1 MPIFASLQSPLRR
14 LVDAARQM
22 WLSHRQCRQSI
33 DDDYDELDDYGD
45 EDGLSDYGGQGFAI
59 DDGGPLIFDVTM
71 NTRRIPTCAFG
82 YSSLGGASDAD
93 DEEYDAEYARSTR
106 DALEAKLDEADA
118 ALFGEYMYHAS
129 NKPHV
134 RECEQWHQT
143 LGFLRVRGRTH
154 AGLPRPH
161 TGEDEQQREPKHTK
175 QPQQRDGAR
184 WQADAAEA
192 RYATDDDEG
201 RSPKRP
207 VTTAAHC
214 LLPAALG
221 ACRLQL
227 SVVGVAVAAQ
237 PADESAIASGAV
249 EEVFAAHGVL
259 IETIAAHHTY
269 AVAAD
274 GSGGLGGGGPSA
286 PIRRPAEPVT
296 ASAGRS
302 TRRTETW
309 CIRRLGLPPRSP
321 SFAIADSL
329 LAILS
334 ERVWCSLV
342 PLLTPLVLAVAR
354 ALLGVPDNGADDESL
369 RGVLS
374 TLRIDGGC
382 GGDGGGGGGGGIYGG
397 GIYGGG
403 SGRPAASEG
412 AASALRRKVAAAP
425 SAAAVLTDGDVHLP
439 PGERAHGSAP
449 RAGTGIAWAN
459 APTTAKRPT
468 SVTGLSACASGVS
481 AEAATASSSC
491 MPLGGGAPASCITAA
506 PGRKAA
512 VCAGREARA
521 AAAGQPALQAKGIG
535 ARAKSATQA
544 DAADTAAYAG
554 PPGGRSGPAVR
565 RMF

>member
-1 MPIFASLQSPLRR
+1 
-14 LVDAARQM
+14 M

-82 YSSLGGASDAD
+82 YSSLGGASNAD

-118 ALFGEYMYHAS
+118 ALFGEAMYHAS
-129 NKPHV
+129 NEPHV

-143 LGFLRVRGRTH
+143 LGCLRVRGRTH

-161 TGEDEQQREPKHTK
+161 TGEDEQQRKPKHTK

-237 PADESAIASGAV
+237 PADESAIASGAA
-249 EEVFAAHGVL
+249 EEVFTAHGVL
-259 IETIAAHHTY
+259 SETIAAHHTY

-286 PIRRPAEPVT
+286 PTRRPAEPAT
-296 ASAGRS
+296 ASAGRC

-309 CIRRLGLPPRSP
+309 CTRRLGLPPRSP
-321 SFAIADSL
+321 SLAIADSL

-334 ERVWCSLV
+334 ERVWRSLV
-342 PLLTPLVLAVAR
+342 PLLTPLVLAIAR
-354 ALLGVPDNGADDESL
+354 ALLGVPDNNAEDESM
-369 RGVLS
+369 RGVLP
-374 TLRIDGGC
+374 TLRIDGGS

-397 GIYGGG
+397 GG
-403 SGRPAASEG
+403 GRPAATEG

-425 SAAAVLTDGDVHLP
+425 SAGAVVTDGGGHLP
-439 PGERAHGSAP
+439 PGELAHGSAP
-449 RAGTGIAWAN
+449 GAGIAWAN
-459 APTTAKRPT
+459 APTTAKHPT

-481 AEAATASSSC
+481 AAAATASSSC
-491 MPLGGGAPASCITAA
+491 MALGGGAPASSIPAA

-512 VCAGREARA
+512 VSAGPPGRKAAVSAPGRKAAVSAGREARA
-521 AAAGQPALQAKGIG
+521 AAAGQPAFQAKGVG

-544 DAADTAAYAG
+544 AAADAAAYAG

-565 RMF
+565 RTF